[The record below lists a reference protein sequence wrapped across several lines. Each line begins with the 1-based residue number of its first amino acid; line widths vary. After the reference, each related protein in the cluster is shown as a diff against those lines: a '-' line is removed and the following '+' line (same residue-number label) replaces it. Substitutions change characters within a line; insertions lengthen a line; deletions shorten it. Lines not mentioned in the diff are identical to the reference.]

1 MLAGRFIEFKVIEF
15 KIFSRLDLIL
25 KHFAQFWNSFLDS
38 EKFFS
43 ILIFFFLD
51 FIIFFLT
58 LKYFSGFQ
66 FFFFDSES
74 FFSIMKVF
82 SRFWKFFSRWRLS
95 ATMERNTKQQISR
108 RWRVNKR
115 ILWNILRWIK
125 RLFHK
130 FNEISLTKK
139 MHEALLSVKQ
149 LSN

>member
-66 FFFFDSES
+66 FFF
-74 FFSIMKVF
+74 SILKVF
-82 SRFWKFFSRWRLS
+82 SRFWKFFLDFESFFLDGGYRPPWKGIP
-95 ATMERNTKQQISR
+95 N
-108 RWRVNKR
+108 NK
-115 ILWNILRWIK
+115 
-125 RLFHK
+125 
-130 FNEISLTKK
+130 SPGDDGLTKEFYEIFWDELK
-139 MHEALLSVKQ
+139 DSFINSMKLV
-149 LSN
+149 